1 MQFDQL
7 KRREFMTLLAVRRPL
22 GRSPRAHSSRRN
34 GCGASAS
41 STTRRCG
48 TPSAR
53 GCATTATW
61 KVRISPWTTNTP
73 TECPSGS
80 PRRRPSSFAAR
91 STSSRPTARHR
102 RRAAK
107 EATATIPIVMIAI
120 GDPVRAGLVA
130 SIARPGGNVTGNTI
144 LGPEVGAKRLQLFK
158 EAVPTI
164 SRMAFLV
171 NPANASTVAYLEE
184 LQIAAP
190 ALGVELISAEVRS
203 VNDFDSAFAAMMRE
217 RPDAFMMT
225 ADPLLMLHIRRVI
238 DFLTDNRL
246 PSIFQNRDNVVVGG
260 LMSYGASLPDL
271 FRRGAGYV
279 HKILQGTKPA
289 DLPVEQPTKFELVI
303 NLKTAK
309 ALGLSIPRIVLAARR
324 RGDRM
329 KRREFI
335 TLLGGAAARGRLRC
349 ARSSGCGKLDLSSGI
364 ESDPDARTRVIIF
377 RQRLAEL
384 GWSEDRNTRIEVVWG
399 AGDADHVM
407 ADAADLI
414 RTSPVG
420 DRDEWPRADDRSR
433 EGDIDRPCGIRAG
446 TSRPWHRGKPGAS
459 GRQHHRLH
467 PFRGDVRGKM
477 AGGAQGHGAADAP
490 CSPRHARWSS
500 RIARVPADDHGFRR

>member
-1 MQFDQL
+1 MTRDGTVGRSDATERSLALRWEVDPVRMLRPRFADSIRASSRFGLHQQAGHMTASDLNAARQNYL
-7 KRREFMTLLAVRRPL
+7 LPGGGHPHMKRREFITLLGGAAVWSLPARAQQPERMRRIGIIDDAPMWNAFRQGLREHGYLEGQNIAFDYKYADGVPERLVEAAAELVRRPVDVI
-22 GRSPRAHSSRRN
+22 A
-34 GCGASAS
+34 
-41 STTRRCG
+41 TYG
-48 TPSAR
+48 TP
-53 GCATTATW
+53 
-61 KVRISPWTTNTP
+61 
-73 TECPSGS
+73 PS
-80 PRRRPSSFAAR
+80 
-91 STSSRPTARHR
+91 
-102 RRAAK
+102 RAVK

-171 NPANASTVAYLEE
+171 NPANPSTVAYLEE

-203 VNDFDSAFAAMMRE
+203 VNDFDSAFAAMMRG

-246 PSIFQNRDNVVVGG
+246 PSIFQNWDNVVAGG

-289 DLPVEQPTKFELVI
+289 DLPVEQPTKFELIV

-309 ALGLSIPRIVLAARR
+309 AI
-324 RGDRM
+324 
-329 KRREFI
+329 
-335 TLLGGAAARGRLRC
+335 
-349 ARSSGCGKLDLSSGI
+349 GI
-364 ESDPDARTRVIIF
+364 ELPISI
-377 RQRLAEL
+377 LL
-384 GWSEDRNTRIEVVWG
+384 
-399 AGDADHVM
+399 
-407 ADAADLI
+407 
-414 RTSPVG
+414 
-420 DRDEWPRADDRSR
+420 RAD
-433 EGDIDRPCGIRAG
+433 EVIE
-446 TSRPWHRGKPGAS
+446 
-459 GRQHHRLH
+459 
-467 PFRGDVRGKM
+467 
-477 AGGAQGHGAADAP
+477 
-490 CSPRHARWSS
+490 
-500 RIARVPADDHGFRR
+500 

>member
-1 MQFDQL
+1 M
-7 KRREFMTLLAVRRPL
+7 KRREFITLLGGAAVWSLPARAQQPPERMRRVGIIDDAPMWNAFRQGLRDHGYLEGQNIALDYKYADGVPERLAEAAAEFVRRPVDVI
-22 GRSPRAHSSRRN
+22 A
-34 GCGASAS
+34 
-41 STTRRCG
+41 TYG
-48 TPSAR
+48 TPP
-53 GCATTATW
+53 TW
-61 KVRISPWTTNTP
+61 
-73 TECPSGS
+73 
-80 PRRRPSSFAAR
+80 
-91 STSSRPTARHR
+91 
-102 RRAAK
+102 AAK

-171 NPANASTVAYLEE
+171 NPANPSTVAYLEE

-203 VNDFDSAFAAMMRE
+203 VNDFDSAFAAMMRG

-246 PSIFQNRDNVVVGG
+246 PSIFQNRDNVVAGG

-289 DLPVEQPTKFELVI
+289 DLPVEQPTKFEFVI

-309 ALGLSIPRIVLAARR
+309 ALGLSIPESFLLLA
-324 RGDRM
+324 D
-329 KRREFI
+329 EV
-335 TLLGGAAARGRLRC
+335 
-349 ARSSGCGKLDLSSGI
+349 I
-364 ESDPDARTRVIIF
+364 E
-377 RQRLAEL
+377 
-384 GWSEDRNTRIEVVWG
+384 
-399 AGDADHVM
+399 
-407 ADAADLI
+407 
-414 RTSPVG
+414 
-420 DRDEWPRADDRSR
+420 
-433 EGDIDRPCGIRAG
+433 
-446 TSRPWHRGKPGAS
+446 
-459 GRQHHRLH
+459 
-467 PFRGDVRGKM
+467 
-477 AGGAQGHGAADAP
+477 
-490 CSPRHARWSS
+490 
-500 RIARVPADDHGFRR
+500 